1 VTQLRKVGIVGI
13 GITKFGKHLEK
24 GSRELFYEAA
34 FKAIEDASID
44 PKDIEALYFGNAVG
58 SVLEHQ
64 AHMGPLMAEGLGLRY
79 IPAIR
84 FENACAS
91 SGVALRDAYFAISS
105 GFYDTVLVGG
115 AEKMVVEKGTL
126 EVTDALALGAD
137 NLFEYN
143 AGLTFPGLY
152 ATIARAHM
160 KKYGTTEEQ
169 LAMVSVKNHKNAMD
183 NPNAHFHKEITIE
196 DALNARP
203 IAEPLK
209 LFDCCPISDGA
220 AAVIM
225 VSEKYFNKFE
235 TPIEIIGS
243 GQGSD
248 SISLQ
253 GRKDITRIV
262 SAEIAARTA
271 YKMAGVTPED
281 IDLAEVHDC
290 FTIAEIIATEGLGFF
305 KIGEGGKGVEEGET
319 QKDGR
324 IPINVSGGLKAKGHP
339 VGATGV
345 AQVVELVEQLRGEA
359 GKRQVSGAEIG
370 LAHNVGGSGATA
382 TVHILRR

>member
-13 GITKFGKHLEK
+13 GMTKFGKHLEK
-24 GSRELFYEAA
+24 GSRELFYESA
-34 FKAIEDASID
+34 FKAIEDASIY

-84 FENACAS
+84 FETACAS
-91 SGVALRDAYFAISS
+91 SGVALRDAYIAIAS
-105 GFYDTVLVGG
+105 GFYDIVLVGG
-115 AEKMVVEKGTL
+115 AEKMVTEKGTL
-126 EVTDALALGAD
+126 EVTDALTLGAD

-196 DALNARP
+196 DALKARS

-220 AAVIM
+220 AAVII
-225 VSEKYFNKFE
+225 VSEKYFSKFE

-262 SAEIAARTA
+262 SAEIAAREA
-271 YKMAGVTPED
+271 YKMAGIEPKD

-339 VGATGV
+339 VGATGIG
-345 AQVVELVEQLRGEA
+345 QIVELVEQLRGEA
-359 GKRQVSGAEIG
+359 GKRQMDGAEIG

>member
-1 VTQLRKVGIVGI
+1 MTQLRKVGIVGI
-13 GITKFGKHLEK
+13 GMTKFGKHLEK
-24 GSRELFYEAA
+24 GSRELFYESA
-34 FKAIEDASID
+34 FKAIEDASIY

-84 FENACAS
+84 FETACAS
-91 SGVALRDAYFAISS
+91 SGVALRDAYIAIAS
-105 GFYDTVLVGG
+105 GFYDIVLVGG
-115 AEKMVVEKGTL
+115 AEKMVTEKGTL
-126 EVTDALALGAD
+126 EVTDALTLGAD

-169 LAMVSVKNHKNAMD
+169 LAIVSVKNHKNAMD

-196 DALNARP
+196 DALKARP

-220 AAVIM
+220 AAVII
-225 VSEKYFNKFE
+225 VSEKYFSKFE

-262 SAEIAARTA
+262 SAEIAAKEA
-271 YKMAGVTPED
+271 YKMAGIEPKD

-305 KIGEGGKGVEEGET
+305 KIGEGGKAVEEGET

-339 VGATGV
+339 VGATGIG
-345 AQVVELVEQLRGEA
+345 QIVELVEQLRGEA
-359 GKRQVSGAEIG
+359 GKRQMDGAEIG